1 MSVQLLTK
9 SVGLCVCVCECVFS
23 MDDGSSISSGEISD
37 AVAGVSTDDN
47 ITVGSSLSAHSYGDR
62 AALASQR
69 AAVLHMGSVTLQ
81 TSSAR
86 RHAAAE
92 RSTLPITEQS
102 RPAVTAGGAVFIRR
116 SNQAV
121 VTDLK
126 ARTLRSGTAVAIDDP
141 ARCLATVTSSSSS
154 NSSSVVKQKKD
165 SETNTD
171 NSTLMMLAQRSR
183 LAAEYSGSGGAAARA
198 TDRQRSLTR
207 ARLTSATDTQH
218 TDGPRSSSLG
228 RTQSDSRTREA
239 RELQSSRKP
248 SVSETDDLDEMAYQY
263 YSSSVARSRCSAD
276 DDQAAAAAAA
286 VYHNEIAHQLSASGG
301 QYIVSVYYC
310 CIYLFIYLF
319 IYLIWNSYKSTHDK
333 TVDS

>member
-1 MSVQLLTK
+1 M
-9 SVGLCVCVCECVFS
+9 FS

-86 RHAAAE
+86 RHASPLSAAATD
-92 RSTLPITEQS
+92 RSTLPLTAAGNGHQQRS
-102 RPAVTAGGAVFIRR
+102 VTAGGAVFIRR

-141 ARCLATVTSSSSS
+141 ARCLATVTSSSSNNS
-154 NSSSVVKQKKD
+154 NVVKQKKD

-183 LAAEYSGSGGAAARA
+183 LAAEYSSTSTARA
-198 TDRQRSLTR
+198 SDRQRTLTP
-207 ARLTSATDTQH
+207 ATQQ
-218 TDGPRSSSLG
+218 TDSTRSSSLA
-228 RTQSDSRTREA
+228 RTQSDSRPRDT

-248 SVSETDDLDEMAYQY
+248 ALSETDDFDDVSYTY
-263 YSSSVARSRCSAD
+263 YGSRTGHDKSRCAT
-276 DDQAAAAAAA
+276 DDQQPAAAAAALYA
-286 VYHNEIAHQLSASGG
+286 NELSHHLSASGG
-301 QYIVSVYYC
+301 QYTQSASTSS
-310 CIYLFIYLF
+310 LPSLH
-319 IYLIWNSYKSTHDK
+319 LI
-333 TVDS
+333 

>member
-1 MSVQLLTK
+1 
-9 SVGLCVCVCECVFS
+9 

-86 RHAAAE
+86 RHAATE
-92 RSTLPITEQS
+92 RSTLPITEHS

-141 ARCLATVTSSSSS
+141 ARCLATATNSSS
-154 NSSSVVKQKKD
+154 SSSVVKQKKD

-183 LAAEYSGSGGAAARA
+183 LAAEYSGGGARA
-198 TDRQRSLTR
+198 TERQRSLTR
-207 ARLTSATDTQH
+207 ARLTSATDT
-218 TDGPRSSSLG
+218 DAPRSSSLG
-228 RTQSDSRTREA
+228 RTQSDSRTRDA

-248 SVSETDDLDEMAYQY
+248 SVSETDELDEMAYPY
-263 YSSSVARSRCSAD
+263 YSSSVARSRCSVD
-276 DDQAAAAAAA
+276 DDQAAAAAA
-286 VYHNEIAHQLSASGG
+286 VYHNEIAHHLSASGG
-301 QYIVSVYYC
+301 QYVWSVYYC
-310 CIYLFIYLF
+310 CNAALTQQ
-319 IYLIWNSYKSTHDK
+319 YK
-333 TVDS
+333 